1 MPPCTD
7 GRATGTAVGAV
18 GANSTVSRLIAFASL
33 AVRARTAWSLWK
45 GAGVGIINAA
55 IGAACCSFA
64 LVMNRTAALAAAVRA
79 HRRWRAGR
87 WVPFGAAAGWALLI
101 TEQKRNGSAL
111 V

>member
-1 MPPCTD
+1 MPPCT
-7 GRATGTAVGAV
+7 GRWATGTAIGAV
-18 GANSTVSRLIAFASL
+18 GAHGTVSRLIAFAIF
-33 AVRARTAWSLWK
+33 AERTRIAWSLWK

-87 WVPFGAAAGWALLI
+87 WVPFGAAA
-101 TEQKRNGSAL
+101 
-111 V
+111 